1 MKEWIGWIGLIVD
14 RLIEMIGL
22 MVDRFDR
29 VDRLIV
35 DGMNRLM
42 EWIYGV
48 DMGL

>member
-1 MKEWIGWIGLIVD
+1 MD

-42 EWIYGV
+42 EWIGSIV
-48 DMGL
+48 DKVDRMNRVGS